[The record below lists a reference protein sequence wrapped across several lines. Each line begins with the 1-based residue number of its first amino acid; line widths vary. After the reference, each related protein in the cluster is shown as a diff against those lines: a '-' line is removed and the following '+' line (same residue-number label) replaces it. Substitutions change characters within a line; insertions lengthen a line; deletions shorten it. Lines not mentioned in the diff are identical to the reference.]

1 MATRYTDAD
10 RAAALAVLQ
19 ANGGNVARTARETG
33 VPRITLLGWA
43 RDVDR
48 QSRTADVIERK
59 RFDLAE
65 VVERELESIFQAM
78 ETKRADASYREL
90 ATAAG
95 ILIDKLRLLT
105 GNATAQG
112 HTHLTIAYDDGPER
126 LVVEWPGD
134 DPKLQ
139 APAEGGG

>member
-19 ANGGNVARTARETG
+19 ANAGNVARTARETG

-48 QSRTADVIERK
+48 QSRTV
-59 RFDLAE
+59 DLAE
-65 VVERELESIFQAM
+65 RKQVDLADIIRAELEAIFQAM
-78 ETKRADASYREL
+78 ATKRGEASYREL

-95 ILIDKLRLLT
+95 ILVDKLVRLSEAAAGSSGVGRGSLVIEVLR
-105 GNATAQG
+105 G
-112 HTHLTIAYDDGPER
+112 DGSAD
-126 LVVEWPGD
+126 VD
-134 DPKLQ
+134 
-139 APAEGGG
+139 PAE